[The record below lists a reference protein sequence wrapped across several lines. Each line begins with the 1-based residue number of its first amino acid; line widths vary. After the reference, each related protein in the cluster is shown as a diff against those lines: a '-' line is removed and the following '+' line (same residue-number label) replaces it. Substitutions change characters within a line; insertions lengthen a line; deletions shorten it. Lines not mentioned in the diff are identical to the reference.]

1 VIVLDA
7 DPQGLRAAADA
18 LAGGGIV
25 AFPTDTVHGL
35 ACRLDDPAALERL
48 FAAKG
53 RPPERQIGVLVADL
67 SQASEHGALITD
79 VARTLAEAFW
89 PGGLTMVLAT
99 AAGGTLGIREP
110 DHPVARALLALTG
123 PLPTTSANPHGMPEC
138 LTADDVLIA
147 FAGLE
152 AISVVV
158 RGESPG
164 GTASTVLDL
173 TGERPRLIR
182 EGAISRARLEAV
194 VGPID

>member
-1 VIVLDA
+1 MILDP
-7 DPQGLRAAADA
+7 DPQSLRMAADA
-18 LAGGGIV
+18 IADGGIV

-48 FAAKG
+48 FATKG
-53 RPPERQIGVLVADL
+53 RPAERQIGVLVADL
-67 SQASEHGALITD
+67 SQASAHGALVTD
-79 VARTLAEAFW
+79 TARALADAFW

-99 AAGGTLGIREP
+99 AEGGTLGVREP

-147 FAGLE
+147 FAGSD

-173 TGERPRLIR
+173 TGEPPRLIR
-182 EGAISRARLEAV
+182 EGAISRARLEAI